1 MRTKTVF
8 FLMTTCL
15 TLSLVQLTGCD
26 AIEGMLGQGD
36 EKDDEGGE
44 DEGDDD
50 GEDDGSEPD
59 ELNPKDMVSA
69 SGICAKYTAKTQDDE
84 EWAAYVAEQE
94 EGRGDCEEYLTK
106 VSTDWDTSNPAL
118 KGQFLG
124 IHDWCLDKT
133 TTYSEFEECFGDSLD
148 NLLEASKRHKDG
160 EASEDSGSKDSGPK
174 KARRAIRTG
183 APPSK
188 GSPRRGAPAKRQ

>member
-8 FLMTTCL
+8 FMATCL

-36 EKDDEGGE
+36 EKEGEE

-50 GEDDGSEPD
+50 AEDDEAESD
-59 ELNPKDMVSA
+59 EINPKDMVSA
-69 SGICAKYTAKTQDDE
+69 SGICAKYTAKTEDDE
-84 EWAAYVAEQE
+84 EWATYLAEQE

-133 TTYSEFEECFGDSLD
+133 TTYSEFEACFGDALD
-148 NLLEASKRHKDG
+148 NLLEASKRHKEG
-160 EASEDSGSKDSGPK
+160 EASEDGAAKDSGPR
-174 KARRAIRTG
+174 KARRANRTG
-183 APPSK
+183 VPPSK
-188 GSPRRGAPAKRQ
+188 GSPRRGSPVKRK